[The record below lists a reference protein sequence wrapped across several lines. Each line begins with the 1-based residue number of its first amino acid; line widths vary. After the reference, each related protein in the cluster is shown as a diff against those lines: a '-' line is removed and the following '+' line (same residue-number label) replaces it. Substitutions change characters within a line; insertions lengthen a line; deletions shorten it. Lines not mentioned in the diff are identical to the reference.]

1 MGENCSSPHACST
14 LPLPGLV
21 AVPTATAFFHLLL
34 THDFFCITTISNT
47 HTEPSVSSAMA
58 AEKISSFL
66 RKYYIFGRKRKP
78 KQHKTSNHYL
88 TKA

>member
-1 MGENCSSPHACST
+1 MGENCSSPQACST

-21 AVPTATAFFHLLL
+21 AVPTATAFFHLLV

-58 AEKISSFL
+58 VEENSFIS
-66 RKYYIFGRKRKP
+66 
-78 KQHKTSNHYL
+78 
-88 TKA
+88 